1 MHWKYIVLL
10 LWLEIFP
17 VLDVK
22 FRVDY
27 FNREKLI

>member
-1 MHWKYIVLL
+1 MYWKSIVLL

-17 VLDVK
+17 VLEDK
-22 FRVDY
+22 FLVDY